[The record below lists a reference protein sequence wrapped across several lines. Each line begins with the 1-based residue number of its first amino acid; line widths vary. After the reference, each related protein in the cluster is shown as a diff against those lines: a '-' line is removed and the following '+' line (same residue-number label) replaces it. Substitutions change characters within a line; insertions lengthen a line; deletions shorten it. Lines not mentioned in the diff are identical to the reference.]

1 MHLFIS
7 IELYVYFVIIVI
19 SRGVQSE
26 KRMYIYAPCDSCRG
40 GKEDNLLKAN
50 PSPVSQK
57 GQINALLNAIT
68 FSQNAAEASY
78 IQNFR

>member
-1 MHLFIS
+1 MHH
-7 IELYVYFVIIVI
+7 VIHV
-19 SRGVQSE
+19 RGE
-26 KRMYIYAPCDSCRG
+26 
-40 GKEDNLLKAN
+40 KEDNLLKAN

>member
-1 MHLFIS
+1 MHH
-7 IELYVYFVIIVI
+7 VIHV
-19 SRGVQSE
+19 
-26 KRMYIYAPCDSCRG
+26 G
-40 GKEDNLLKAN
+40 GEKEDNLLKAN

-57 GQINALLNAIT
+57 GQTNALLNAIT